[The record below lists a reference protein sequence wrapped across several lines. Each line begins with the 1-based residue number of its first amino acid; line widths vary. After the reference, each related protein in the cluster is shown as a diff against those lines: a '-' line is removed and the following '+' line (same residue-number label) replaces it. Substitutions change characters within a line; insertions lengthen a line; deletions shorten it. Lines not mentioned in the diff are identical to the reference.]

1 MFVKT
6 WRDSFK
12 VLYNESEIINRNK
25 LILIVAN
32 VKKLCL
38 LKQELYSVLIMI
50 NVKTVTVER
59 EIGLS
64 SEYSKGR
71 WGFIT
76 KENSG
81 A

>member
-59 EIGLS
+59 EREDSALNTARVGGDL
-64 SEYSKGR
+64 
-71 WGFIT
+71 
-76 KENSG
+76 
-81 A
+81 

>member
-59 EIGLS
+59 E
-64 SEYSKGR
+64 R
-71 WGFIT
+71 
-76 KENSG
+76 
-81 A
+81 